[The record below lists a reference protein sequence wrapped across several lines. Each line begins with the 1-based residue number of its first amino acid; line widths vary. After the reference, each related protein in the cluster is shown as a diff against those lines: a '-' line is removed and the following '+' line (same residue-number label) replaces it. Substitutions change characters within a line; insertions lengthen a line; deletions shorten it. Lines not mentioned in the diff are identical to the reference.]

1 MTPTRSP
8 LVCALLG
15 LLMVA
20 APLAAQQFALHA
32 GDAIRVTAPME
43 KELAGI
49 FAVDATSAVTI
60 PMIGRVVVGGKP
72 WSEVNATLLAVLG
85 REVREPGISLT
96 PLRRVVVLGAVNKPG
111 SYLLEP
117 TLTLSGAIALAS
129 GVTPEGDL
137 RRIRLVRGDSVL
149 NVSAPKGREI
159 DDIPLQSG
167 DQLYVLQRS
176 WVARNSAL
184 LITMLLSI
192 TGLVAALHK

>member
-1 MTPTRSP
+1 M
-8 LVCALLG
+8 
-15 LLMVA
+15 A
-20 APLAAQQFALHA
+20 ATSLHA
-32 GDAIRVTAPME
+32 QEFVLRPGDAIRVTAPME

-149 NVSAPKGREI
+149 HLAAPKGREI